1 MELFHCITD
10 PSEKMKTFNGECR
23 SEAKPEG
30 LKECRK
36 LKKNKKKALI
46 LNEVDYFF
54 LFIEKVK

>member
-36 LKKNKKKALI
+36 LKKNKKSFNSK
-46 LNEVDYFF
+46 
-54 LFIEKVK
+54 